1 MEKMFERLQF
11 GSCEICGLAQLP
23 KELSCLMV
31 PLDTKRVR
39 FFTLF
44 YCSDNPLCHN
54 KALDRLSEKERQA
67 QYQNTQVFFG
77 ND

>member
-1 MEKMFERLQF
+1 MEKTFERLQF

-23 KELSCLMV
+23 EELSCLMV
-31 PLDTKRVR
+31 PLDAKRFR

-54 KALDRLSEKERQA
+54 KALDRLSEKERQT
-67 QYQNTQVFFG
+67 QYQNTPEVFE
-77 ND
+77 NY